1 MKSRAF
7 SLSIPLALL
16 LAGAVMTTR
25 GGGVLR
31 AVDLTVHGAS
41 IIRASDNGDS
51 RAELPGNVP
60 PDSYF
65 EVFVDGAR
73 VCSSGV
79 AVNTWEP
86 RWNESCSFSARQDS
100 AVSLAVSE
108 ADPDGGVR
116 LLGRWDGT
124 LSSLRKAGG
133 ELRFGP
139 IRRLSYLLG
148 G

>member
-1 MKSRAF
+1 MKSTAL
-7 SLSIPLALL
+7 SLSLPLVLLAVLL
-16 LAGAVMTTR
+16 LAAEESGSPRTAH
-25 GGGVLR
+25 
-31 AVDLTVHGAS
+31 LTVHGAS
-41 IIRASDNGDS
+41 IVRASDNGDS
-51 RAELPGNVP
+51 RAELAGNVP

-65 EVFVDGAR
+65 EVLVDGAR

-86 RWNESCSFSARQDS
+86 RWNESCSFSARQES
-100 AVSLAVSE
+100 AISLAVSE
-108 ADPDGGVR
+108 ADPDGEVR

-139 IRRLSYLLG
+139 IRRLSYRLG